1 MPKAYTIPDK
11 LIMRLSTKFCQL
23 SEEGIFA
30 LDADFAY
37 IQANESF
44 IEMLGFDRGEIIG
57 QLLGS
62 YQVNFIPKTTLKLV
76 KKSIQ
81 RLPPNHFYQKEVL
94 AMTRYGLKV
103 PLNFTFWH
111 VVVDKD
117 SYYIGLVH
125 DMSLIQKDQKK
136 IQYLQ
141 NYNQTTDLPNRPFFL
156 RQLSNLLL
164 DTEKKIA
171 VLRFSI
177 DSYRLLT
184 SGLGQ
189 DNVDKLLRHFVNRIT
204 DLKLHDLTCFAHFGG
219 EDFAML
225 FNLRDANMLRQQ
237 LDKLMQLCEMPFSVN
252 GQTLYVHIS
261 IGVSNFPGNG
271 QLMDVLIS
279 NAEKALEYVKSSGGD
294 EVCWFSEQLNQ
305 NHLRQIQLESE
316 LREAFDESQFIA
328 YYQPKVCLQDGSI
341 VGFEALVRWLHP
353 TRGLLAPS
361 EFIAAIITHKLSFE
375 LFFQMAEQVMI
386 LLAHWQTLGLEAHL
400 GLNAD
405 AADFSRQNFCDG
417 IDDLVNAYGIEPAKV
432 HIEITESS
440 LMLRQKTV
448 KDQLEAIKDLG
459 VSLSLDD
466 FGTGYASLS
475 YLQEFPFDFIKV
487 DKSFVDNITTQ
498 PTQQHIVKAIKTLGN
513 ALNMQIVAEG
523 IETREQQQVLTSIG
537 CEYGQG
543 YLFGKPMTAAQATD
557 LLKLQAA
564 KLLRDQNQEF
574 K

>member
-1 MPKAYTIPDK
+1 MTKLNSISDK

-30 LDADFAY
+30 LDSDFAY
-37 IQANESF
+37 LQANESF
-44 IEMLGFDRGEIIG
+44 IEMLGFERGEIIG
-57 QLLGS
+57 KLLGS

-103 PLNFTFWH
+103 PLSFTFWH
-111 VVVDKD
+111 IIVDTQ
-117 SYYIGLVH
+117 SYYVGLVR
-125 DMSLIQKDQKK
+125 DISLIQKDQKK
-136 IQYLQ
+136 IQHLQ
-141 NYNQTTDLPNRPFFL
+141 NYSQVTNLPNRQFFL
-156 RQLSNLLL
+156 RHLSELLL
-164 DTEKKIA
+164 NTEQRIA
-171 VLRFSI
+171 VLRLSV
-177 DSYRLLT
+177 DSYRLLV

-189 DNVDKLLRHFVNRIT
+189 DTVDNVMCNFVKRIT
-204 DLKLHDLTCFAHFGG
+204 DLNLHGLQCFAHFGG
-219 EDFAML
+219 EDYAML
-225 FNLRDANMLRQQ
+225 FEAHDANMLRKQ

-252 GQTLYVHIS
+252 DHTLYLHIS
-261 IGVSNFPGNG
+261 VGVSNFPGNE
-271 QLMDVLIS
+271 QTMNVLLS
-279 NAEKALEYVKSSGGD
+279 NAENALEYVKDQGGD
-294 EVCWFSEQLNQ
+294 EVFWFDPKLNY
-305 NHLRQIQLESE
+305 NHLLEIQLESD
-316 LREAFDESQFIA
+316 LRNAFDESQFIA
-328 YYQPKVCLQDGSI
+328 YYQPKVDLTNGNI

-375 LFFQMAEQVMI
+375 LFFIMAEQVMI
-386 LLAHWQTLGLEAHL
+386 LLAYWQALGLDAHL

-405 AADFSRQNFCDG
+405 ATDFSKQNFCAG
-417 IDDLVNAYGIEPAKV
+417 IDDLLNAYDIEPAKV

-440 LMLRQKTV
+440 LMLRQQAV
-448 KDQLEAIKDLG
+448 KDQLEDIKGLG

-498 PTQQHIVKAIKTLGN
+498 PTQQHIVRAIKTLGN

-523 IETREQQQVLTSIG
+523 IETREQQQVLASIG

-564 KLLRDQNQEF
+564 KLQQGNNKGIE
-574 K
+574 